1 MLTTG
6 RRINMKKILI
16 ANRGE
21 IALRIIQTCKEMN
34 IETVAVYSDA
44 DKDLPFV
51 KAADEAIHIGESPV
65 AKSYLQSDAILK
77 AAIEQE
83 VDAVHP
89 GYGLLSENDEF
100 AKKIEEAGIK
110 FIGPPPQTIEWMGD
124 KIMARKTM
132 QQAGVPI
139 VPGTIEPIEDVE
151 EGVKLAEQIGYP
163 VMLKASSGGGGI
175 GMVKCENKEDLHKHF
190 VSSQQRAK
198 NYFGS
203 GRMFIEKCIENAR
216 HIEVQVMGD
225 THGNIVHL
233 FERDCSIQRRNQKV
247 VEESPSPFLTE
258 SLRSKITEAAV
269 EAAKAVNYVNAG
281 TVEFVVSEN
290 GDFYFLEMNTRL
302 QVEHPVTESITG
314 LDLVRWQIQIA
325 QGDALPLAQNEIMS
339 KGHAMEF
346 RLYAEDPVTF
356 FPAPGKIEELVWPE
370 MENVRIDAGYENG
383 NQVTPF
389 YDPMI
394 AKIIVSDS
402 NRAECLKS
410 AQNFFD
416 SIQIK
421 GLKTNATL
429 FQQLLEEEGFRKGN
443 YTTDFLSKRSVSK
456 P

>member
-1 MLTTG
+1 
-6 RRINMKKILI
+6 MKKILI

-65 AKSYLQSDAILK
+65 AKSYLQTEVMLK
-77 AAIEQE
+77 AAIEHK
-83 VDAVHP
+83 VDAIHP

-110 FIGPPPQTIEWMGD
+110 FIGPSPKTIEWMGD

-175 GMVKCENKEDLHKHF
+175 GMVKCENKEDLYKHF

-216 HIEVQVMGD
+216 HIEVQIMGD
-225 THGNIVHL
+225 TYGNIVHL
-233 FERDCSIQRRNQKV
+233 YERDCSIQRRNQKV

-258 SLRSKITEAAV
+258 NLRSKITEAAV
-269 EAAKAVNYVNAG
+269 ESAKAVNYVNAG

-325 QGDALPLAQNEIMS
+325 QGEALPLLQDEIIS
-339 KGHAMEF
+339 KGHAIEF

-356 FPAPGKIEELVWPE
+356 FPSPGKIKELVWPE
-370 MENVRIDAGYENG
+370 IENVRIDAGYESG

-402 NRAECLKS
+402 NRTECLQT
-410 AQNFFD
+410 AANFFKT
-416 SIQIK
+416 IQIN
-421 GLKTNATL
+421 GLKTNVPL
-429 FQQLLEEEGFRKGN
+429 FQQLLEEEGFVKGE
-443 YTTDFLSKRSVSK
+443 YTTNFLSKRSVSK

>member
-77 AAIEQE
+77 AAIEQR
-83 VDAVHP
+83 VDAIHP

-110 FIGPPPQTIEWMGD
+110 FIGPSPKTIEWMGD

-175 GMVKCENKEDLHKHF
+175 GMVKCENKEDLRKHF

-233 FERDCSIQRRNQKV
+233 YERDCSIQRRNQKV

-269 EAAKAVNYVNAG
+269 EAAKAVDYVNAG

-325 QGDALPLAQNEIMS
+325 QGEALPLAQNEILS

-370 MENVRIDAGYENG
+370 MDNVRIDTGYESG

-402 NRAECLKS
+402 NRVECLNRAKH
-410 AQNFFD
+410 FFA

-421 GLKTNATL
+421 GLKTNVPL

>member
-65 AKSYLQSDAILK
+65 AKSYLQSDSILK
-77 AAIEQE
+77 AAIEQK
-83 VDAVHP
+83 VDAIHP

-110 FIGPPPQTIEWMGD
+110 FIGPSPQTIEWMGD

-225 THGNIVHL
+225 TQGNIVHL
-233 FERDCSIQRRNQKV
+233 YERDCSIQRRNQKV

-269 EAAKAVNYVNAG
+269 EAAKAVDYVNAG

-302 QVEHPVTESITG
+302 QVEHPVTECITG

-325 QGDALPLAQNEIMS
+325 QGEALPLAQNEIVS

-356 FPAPGKIEELVWPE
+356 FPAPGKIEELVWPK
-370 MENVRIDAGYENG
+370 MDNVRIDAGYESG

-402 NRAECLKS
+402 KRAECLKS
-410 AQNFFD
+410 AKQFFD
-416 SIQIK
+416 CIQIK
-421 GLKTNATL
+421 GLKTNLPL
-429 FQQLLEEEGFRKGN
+429 FQQLLEEEGFRNGN

>member
-1 MLTTG
+1 
-6 RRINMKKILI
+6 MKKILI

-65 AKSYLQSDAILK
+65 AKSYLQSDSILK
-77 AAIEQE
+77 AAIEQK
-83 VDAVHP
+83 VDAIHP

-110 FIGPPPQTIEWMGD
+110 FIGPSPQTIEWMGD

-225 THGNIVHL
+225 TQGNIVHL
-233 FERDCSIQRRNQKV
+233 YERDCSIQRRNQKV

-269 EAAKAVNYVNAG
+269 EAAKAVDYVNAG

-302 QVEHPVTESITG
+302 QVEHPVTECITG

-325 QGDALPLAQNEIMS
+325 QGEALPLAQNEIVS

-356 FPAPGKIEELVWPE
+356 FPAPGKIEELVWPK
-370 MENVRIDAGYENG
+370 MDNVRIDAGYESG

-402 NRAECLKS
+402 KRAECLKS
-410 AQNFFD
+410 AKQFFD
-416 SIQIK
+416 CIQIK
-421 GLKTNATL
+421 GLKTNLPL
-429 FQQLLEEEGFRKGN
+429 FQQLLEEEGFRNGN

>member
-65 AKSYLQSDAILK
+65 AKSYLQSDSILK
-77 AAIEQE
+77 AAIEQK
-83 VDAVHP
+83 VDAIHP

-110 FIGPPPQTIEWMGD
+110 FIGPSPQTIEWMGD

-225 THGNIVHL
+225 TQGNIVHL
-233 FERDCSIQRRNQKV
+233 YERDCSIQRRNQKV

-269 EAAKAVNYVNAG
+269 EAAKAVDYVNAG

-302 QVEHPVTESITG
+302 QVEHPVTECITG

-325 QGDALPLAQNEIMS
+325 QGEALPLAQNEIVS

-356 FPAPGKIEELVWPE
+356 FPAPGKIEELVWPK
-370 MENVRIDAGYENG
+370 MDNVRIDAGYESG

-410 AQNFFD
+410 AKQFFD
-416 SIQIK
+416 CIQIK
-421 GLKTNATL
+421 GLKTNLPL

>member
-6 RRINMKKILI
+6 RRIYMKKILI

-65 AKSYLQSDAILK
+65 AKSYLQTEVILK
-77 AAIEQE
+77 AAIEHK
-83 VDAVHP
+83 VDAIHP

-110 FIGPPPQTIEWMGD
+110 FIGPSPKTIEWMGD

-151 EGVKLAEQIGYP
+151 EGVKIAEQIGYP

-175 GMVKCENKEDLHKHF
+175 GMVKCENKEDLYKHF

-216 HIEVQVMGD
+216 HIEVQIMGD
-225 THGNIVHL
+225 TFGHIVHL
-233 FERDCSIQRRNQKV
+233 YERDCSIQRRNQKV

-258 SLRSKITEAAV
+258 SLRSKITAAAV
-269 EAAKAVNYVNAG
+269 ESAKAVNYVNAG

-325 QGDALPLAQNEIMS
+325 QGEALPLLQDEIIS
-339 KGHAMEF
+339 KGHAIEF

-356 FPAPGKIEELVWPE
+356 FPSPGKIEEMVWPKI
-370 MENVRIDAGYENG
+370 ENVRIDAGYESG

-402 NRAECLKS
+402 NRAGCLQT
-410 AQNFFD
+410 AANFFKT
-416 SIQIK
+416 IQIN
-421 GLKTNATL
+421 GLKTNVPL
-429 FQQLLEEEGFRKGN
+429 FQQLLGEEGFVKGE
-443 YTTDFLSKRSVSK
+443 YTTNFLSKRSVSK

>member
-1 MLTTG
+1 
-6 RRINMKKILI
+6 MKKILI

-65 AKSYLQSDAILK
+65 AKSYLQTEVILK
-77 AAIEQE
+77 AAIEHK
-83 VDAVHP
+83 VDAIHP

-110 FIGPPPQTIEWMGD
+110 FIGPSPKTIEWMGD

-151 EGVKLAEQIGYP
+151 EGVKIAEQIGYP

-175 GMVKCENKEDLHKHF
+175 GMVKCENKEDLYKHF

-216 HIEVQVMGD
+216 HIEVQIMGD
-225 THGNIVHL
+225 TFGNIVHL
-233 FERDCSIQRRNQKV
+233 YERDCSIQRRNQKV

-258 SLRSKITEAAV
+258 SLRSKITAAAV
-269 EAAKAVNYVNAG
+269 ESAKAVNYVNAG

-325 QGDALPLAQNEIMS
+325 QGEALPLLQDEIIS
-339 KGHAMEF
+339 KGHAIEF

-356 FPAPGKIEELVWPE
+356 FPSPGKIEEMVWPKI
-370 MENVRIDAGYENG
+370 ENVRIDAGYESG

-402 NRAECLKS
+402 NRAGCLQT
-410 AQNFFD
+410 AANFFKT
-416 SIQIK
+416 IQIN
-421 GLKTNATL
+421 GLKTNVPL
-429 FQQLLEEEGFRKGN
+429 FQQLLEEEGFVKGE
-443 YTTDFLSKRSVSK
+443 YTTNFLSKRSVSK

>member
-1 MLTTG
+1 
-6 RRINMKKILI
+6 MKKILI

>member
-1 MLTTG
+1 
-6 RRINMKKILI
+6 MKKILI

-21 IALRIIQTCKEMN
+21 IALRIMKTCKEMN

-51 KAADEAIHIGESPV
+51 KAADYAVHIGESPV
-65 AKSYLQSDAILK
+65 AKSYLQSDAILE
-77 AAIEQE
+77 AAILHK

-100 AKKIEEAGIK
+100 AKKIENAGIK
-110 FIGPPPQTIEWMGD
+110 FIGPSPQTIEWMGD

-132 QQAGVPI
+132 QQASVPI

-151 EGVKLAEQIGYP
+151 EAVKLAEKIGYP

-175 GMVKCENKEDLHKHF
+175 GMVKCLNEEDLHKHF
-190 VSSQQRAK
+190 ISSQQRAK

-216 HIEVQVMGD
+216 HIEVQIMGD
-225 THGNIVHL
+225 NQGNIVHL

-258 SLRSKITEAAV
+258 DLRKSITAAAV
-269 EAAKAVNYVNAG
+269 DAAKAVDYVNAG
-281 TVEFVVSEN
+281 TVEFVVSET
-290 GDFYFLEMNTRL
+290 GEFYFLEMNTRL

-314 LDLVRWQIQIA
+314 VDLVRWQLQVA
-325 QGDALPLAQNEIMS
+325 NGEALPLTQDEIVS
-339 KGHAMEF
+339 KGHAIEF

-356 FPAPGKIEELVWPE
+356 FPSPGKIEELVWPQ
-370 MENVRIDAGYENG
+370 MEHVRIDLGYEKG

-394 AKIIVSDS
+394 AKIIVSDFTREGCI
-402 NRAECLKS
+402 NKAV
-410 AQNFFD
+410 QFFNE
-416 SIQIK
+416 IEIT
-421 GLKTNATL
+421 GLKTNTAL
-429 FQQLLEEEGFRKGN
+429 FQKLLIEEDFKKGN
-443 YTTDFLSKRSVSK
+443 YTTDFLLKKSVSK

>member
-65 AKSYLQSDAILK
+65 AKSYLQSDSILK
-77 AAIEQE
+77 AAIEQK
-83 VDAVHP
+83 VDAIHP

-110 FIGPPPQTIEWMGD
+110 FIGPSPQTIEWMGD

-175 GMVKCENKEDLHKHF
+175 GMVKCENKEDLYKHF

-225 THGNIVHL
+225 TQGNIVHL
-233 FERDCSIQRRNQKV
+233 YERDCSIQRRNQKV

-269 EAAKAVNYVNAG
+269 EAAKAVDYVNAG

-302 QVEHPVTESITG
+302 QVEHPVTECITG

-325 QGDALPLAQNEIMS
+325 QGEALPLAQNEIVS

-356 FPAPGKIEELVWPE
+356 FPAPGKIEELVWPK
-370 MENVRIDAGYENG
+370 MDNVRIDAGYESG

-410 AQNFFD
+410 AKQFFD
-416 SIQIK
+416 CIQIK
-421 GLKTNATL
+421 GLKTNLPL

>member
-1 MLTTG
+1 
-6 RRINMKKILI
+6 MKKILI

-51 KAADEAIHIGESPV
+51 KAADVAIHIGESPV
-65 AKSYLQSDAILK
+65 AKSYLQSDSILK
-77 AAIEQE
+77 AAIEQK
-83 VDAVHP
+83 VDAIHP

-100 AKKIEEAGIK
+100 AKKIEEADIK
-110 FIGPPPQTIEWMGD
+110 FIGPSPQTIEWMGD

-233 FERDCSIQRRNQKV
+233 YERDCSIQRRNQKV

-325 QGDALPLAQNEIMS
+325 QGETLPLAQNEILS

-346 RLYAEDPVTF
+346 RLYAEDPVSF

-370 MENVRIDAGYENG
+370 MDNVRIDTGYESG

-402 NRAECLKS
+402 NRAECLIS
-410 AQNFFD
+410 AKRFFD

-421 GLKTNATL
+421 GLKTNVPL
-429 FQQLLEEEGFRKGN
+429 FQQLLEDEGFRKGN

>member
-1 MLTTG
+1 
-6 RRINMKKILI
+6 MKKILI

-65 AKSYLQSDAILK
+65 AKSYLQSEVILEAAINHKVDAI
-77 AAIEQE
+77 
-83 VDAVHP
+83 HP

-100 AKKIEEAGIK
+100 AKKIEQAGIT
-110 FIGPPPQTIEWMGD
+110 FIGPSPQTIEWMGD

-139 VPGTIEPIEDVE
+139 VPGTIEPIGDVE
-151 EGVKLAEQIGYP
+151 EGIKLAEQIGYP

-175 GMVKCENKEDLHKHF
+175 GMVKCENEEDLHKHF
-190 VSSQQRAK
+190 ISSQQRAK

-203 GRMFIEKCIENAR
+203 GRMFIEKYIENAR
-216 HIEVQVMGD
+216 HIEVQIMGD

-258 SLRSKITEAAV
+258 SLRSKITSAAI

-325 QGDALPLAQNEIMS
+325 QGEKLPLTQDEIIC
-339 KGHAMEF
+339 KGHAIEF

-356 FPAPGKIEELVWPE
+356 FPSPGKIEELKWPK
-370 MENVRIDAGYENG
+370 MDQVRIDSGYEEG

-402 NRAECLKS
+402 NRIGCLKN
-410 AQNFFD
+410 AKKFFGE
-416 SIQIK
+416 IK
-421 GLKTNATL
+421 ISGLKSNVPL
-429 FQQLLEEEGFRKGN
+429 FQNLLIEEEFLNGE
-443 YTTDFLSKRSVSK
+443 YTTSFLSKRSVSK

>member
-1 MLTTG
+1 
-6 RRINMKKILI
+6 MKKILI

-77 AAIEQE
+77 AAIEQK
-83 VDAVHP
+83 VDAIHP

-110 FIGPPPQTIEWMGD
+110 FIGPSPQTIEWMGD

-233 FERDCSIQRRNQKV
+233 YERDCSIQRRNQKV

-258 SLRSKITEAAV
+258 SLRSKITEAGV

-325 QGDALPLAQNEIMS
+325 QGEALPLAQNEIMN

-370 MENVRIDAGYENG
+370 MDNVRIDTGYESG

-402 NRAECLKS
+402 NRAECLNS
-410 AQNFFD
+410 AKHFFD

-421 GLKTNATL
+421 GLKTNVPL
-429 FQQLLEEEGFRKGN
+429 FRQLLEEEGFRKGN

>member
-1 MLTTG
+1 
-6 RRINMKKILI
+6 MKKILI

-44 DKDLPFV
+44 DRDLPFV

-65 AKSYLQSDAILK
+65 AKSYLQSDTILK
-77 AAIEQE
+77 IAIDQK

-100 AKKIEEAGIK
+100 AKKIEEAGIT
-110 FIGPPPQTIEWMGD
+110 FIGPSPQTIEWMGD

-139 VPGTIEPIEDVE
+139 VPGTIEPIDDVE

-216 HIEVQVMGD
+216 HIEVQIMGD
-225 THGNIVHL
+225 TLGNIVHL
-233 FERDCSIQRRNQKV
+233 YERDCSIQRRNQKV

-258 SLRSKITEAAV
+258 TLRSKITEAAV

-325 QGDALPLAQNEIMS
+325 QGEALPLTQTEIMS

-356 FPAPGKIEELVWPE
+356 FPAPGKIEELVWPD
-370 MENVRIDAGYENG
+370 MDNVRIDTGYESG

-402 NRAECLKS
+402 NRSECLES
-410 AQNFFD
+410 AKRFFD

-421 GLKTNATL
+421 GLKTNALL
-429 FQQLLEEEGFRKGN
+429 FQQLLEEEGFIRGN
-443 YTTDFLSKRSVSK
+443 YTTEFLSKRSVSRT
-456 P
+456 

>member
-77 AAIEQE
+77 AAIEQR
-83 VDAVHP
+83 VDAIHP

-110 FIGPPPQTIEWMGD
+110 FIGPSPKTIEWMGD

-139 VPGTIEPIEDVE
+139 VPGTIEPIGDVE

-175 GMVKCENKEDLHKHF
+175 GMVKCENKEDLRKHF

-233 FERDCSIQRRNQKV
+233 YERDCSIQRRNQKV

-269 EAAKAVNYVNAG
+269 EAAKAVDYVNAG

-325 QGDALPLAQNEIMS
+325 QGEALPLAQNEILS

-370 MENVRIDAGYENG
+370 MDNVRIDTGYESG

-402 NRAECLKS
+402 NRVECLNRAKH
-410 AQNFFD
+410 FFA

-421 GLKTNATL
+421 GLKTNVPL

>member
-1 MLTTG
+1 
-6 RRINMKKILI
+6 MKKILI

-77 AAIEQE
+77 AAIEQR
-83 VDAVHP
+83 VDAIHP

-110 FIGPPPQTIEWMGD
+110 FIGPSPKTIEWMGD

-175 GMVKCENKEDLHKHF
+175 GMVKCENKEDLRKHF

-233 FERDCSIQRRNQKV
+233 YERDCSIQRRNQKV

-269 EAAKAVNYVNAG
+269 EAAKAVDYVNAG

-325 QGDALPLAQNEIMS
+325 QGEALPLAQNEILS

-370 MENVRIDAGYENG
+370 MDNVRIDTGYESG

-402 NRAECLKS
+402 NRVECLNRAKH
-410 AQNFFD
+410 FFA

-421 GLKTNATL
+421 GLKTNVPL

>member
-1 MLTTG
+1 
-6 RRINMKKILI
+6 MKKILI

-65 AKSYLQSDAILK
+65 AKSYLQSDSILK
-77 AAIEQE
+77 AAIEQK
-83 VDAVHP
+83 VDAIHP

-110 FIGPPPQTIEWMGD
+110 FIGPSPQTIEWMGD

-225 THGNIVHL
+225 TQGNIVHL
-233 FERDCSIQRRNQKV
+233 YERDCSIQRRNQKV

-269 EAAKAVNYVNAG
+269 EAAKAVDYVNAG

-302 QVEHPVTESITG
+302 QVEHPVTECITG

-325 QGDALPLAQNEIMS
+325 QGEALPLAQNEIVS

-356 FPAPGKIEELVWPE
+356 FPAPGKIEELVWPK
-370 MENVRIDAGYENG
+370 MDNVRIDAGYESG

-410 AQNFFD
+410 AKQFFD
-416 SIQIK
+416 CIQIK
-421 GLKTNATL
+421 GLKTNLPL

>member
-1 MLTTG
+1 
-6 RRINMKKILI
+6 MKKILI

-77 AAIEQE
+77 AAIEQK
-83 VDAVHP
+83 VDAIHP

-110 FIGPPPQTIEWMGD
+110 FIGPSPQTIEWMGD

-233 FERDCSIQRRNQKV
+233 YERDCSIQRRNQKV

-325 QGDALPLAQNEIMS
+325 QGEALPLAQNEIMS

-370 MENVRIDAGYENG
+370 IDNVRIDTGYESG

-402 NRAECLKS
+402 NRAECLNS
-410 AQNFFD
+410 AKHFFD

-421 GLKTNATL
+421 GLKTNVPL

>member
-1 MLTTG
+1 
-6 RRINMKKILI
+6 MKKILI

-65 AKSYLQSDAILK
+65 AKSYLQSEAILK
-77 AAIEQE
+77 AAIEQK

-110 FIGPPPQTIEWMGD
+110 FIGPSPQTIEWMGD

-233 FERDCSIQRRNQKV
+233 YERDCSIQRRNQKV

-269 EAAKAVNYVNAG
+269 EAAKAVDYVNAG

-325 QGDALPLAQNEIMS
+325 QGEALPLAQNEIMS
-339 KGHAMEF
+339 NGHAMEF

-370 MENVRIDAGYENG
+370 MDNVRIDTGYESG

-402 NRAECLKS
+402 NRAECLNS
-410 AQNFFD
+410 AKHFFD

-421 GLKTNATL
+421 GLKTNASL

>member
-370 MENVRIDAGYENG
+370 MENVRIDAGYESG

>member
-6 RRINMKKILI
+6 RRIYMKKILI

-65 AKSYLQSDAILK
+65 AKSYLQTEVILK
-77 AAIEQE
+77 AAIEHK
-83 VDAVHP
+83 VDAIHP

-110 FIGPPPQTIEWMGD
+110 FIGPSPKTIEWMGD

-151 EGVKLAEQIGYP
+151 DGVKLAEQIGYP

-175 GMVKCENKEDLHKHF
+175 GMVKCENKEDLYKHF

-216 HIEVQVMGD
+216 HIEVQIMGD
-225 THGNIVHL
+225 TYGNIVHL
-233 FERDCSIQRRNQKV
+233 YERDCSIQRRNQKV

-258 SLRSKITEAAV
+258 NLRSKITEAAV
-269 EAAKAVNYVNAG
+269 ESAKAVNYVNAG

-325 QGDALPLAQNEIMS
+325 QGEALPLLQDEIIS
-339 KGHAMEF
+339 KGHAIEF

-356 FPAPGKIEELVWPE
+356 FPSPGKIKELVWPE
-370 MENVRIDAGYENG
+370 IENVRIDAGYESG

-402 NRAECLKS
+402 NRTGCLQT
-410 AQNFFD
+410 AANFFKT
-416 SIQIK
+416 IQIN
-421 GLKTNATL
+421 GLKTNVPL
-429 FQQLLEEEGFRKGN
+429 FQQLLEEEGFVKGE
-443 YTTDFLSKRSVSK
+443 YTTNFLSKRSVSK

>member
-1 MLTTG
+1 
-6 RRINMKKILI
+6 MKKILI

-65 AKSYLQSDAILK
+65 AKSYLQTEVILK
-77 AAIEQE
+77 AAIEHK
-83 VDAVHP
+83 VDAIHP

-110 FIGPPPQTIEWMGD
+110 FIGPSPKTIEWMGD

-216 HIEVQVMGD
+216 HIEVQIMGD
-225 THGNIVHL
+225 TYGNIVHL
-233 FERDCSIQRRNQKV
+233 YERDCSIQRRNQKV

-269 EAAKAVNYVNAG
+269 DSAKAVNYVNAG

-325 QGDALPLAQNEIMS
+325 QGEALPLLQDEIIS
-339 KGHAMEF
+339 KGHAIEF

-356 FPAPGKIEELVWPE
+356 FPSPGKIEELVWPE
-370 MENVRIDAGYENG
+370 IENVRIDAGYESG

-402 NRAECLKS
+402 NRAECLQT
-410 AQNFFD
+410 AANFFKT
-416 SIQIK
+416 IQIN
-421 GLKTNATL
+421 GLKTNVPL
-429 FQQLLEEEGFRKGN
+429 FQQLLEEEGFVKGE
-443 YTTDFLSKRSVSK
+443 YTTSFLSKRSVSK